1 MGGGIGASQESQ
13 QSGSSSQQNVWGVQ
27 VPYLQQLYSQGSMMA
42 GAPGPTMDPGA
53 YNAWQS
59 ALRGGINPATG
70 DVINQATQEMGL
82 DFSRN
87 VLPGIRRN
95 AVAAGAGGGTRQ
107 GIAEGLAAGEA
118 ARAMAGTRANLT
130 AAALDQARQ
139 GQTAALGL
147 SPAMM
152 TTGAALPWANL
163 EEFAR
168 ILGSPTVLG
177 SSQSA
182 SSGSGYSFG
191 VRGGMGGGK
200 GGGSG

>member
-1 MGGGIGASQESQ
+1 MGGGISGSQ
-13 QSGSSSQQNVWGVQ
+13 QSSQQQGGSQQNVWDVQ
-27 VPYLQQLYSQGSMMA
+27 VPFLQQLYGQGSMMA

-118 ARAMAGTRANLT
+118 ARAMASTRTN
-130 AAALDQARQ
+130 
-139 GQTAALGL
+139 
-147 SPAMM
+147 
-152 TTGAALPWANL
+152 
-163 EEFAR
+163 
-168 ILGSPTVLG
+168 
-177 SSQSA
+177 
-182 SSGSGYSFG
+182 
-191 VRGGMGGGK
+191 
-200 GGGSG
+200 